1 MDSLRVVDRPKNG
14 TAMSVVELQELD
26 EVKGLLAKGQQV
38 GVLSYAEITKAMSEL
53 DLDESDVEELHGFLE
68 RSEIELVEDIDPA
81 IAASAQVERAPDK
94 RGRRKA
100 KAALDLKPDMTTD
113 SLQLFLKDIG
123 KVRLLTAQEEV
134 DLAKRIERGD
144 LDAKQKMVESNL
156 RLVVSIA
163 KNYRNQGLPFLDLI
177 QEGTLG
183 LVRAA
188 EKFDYRKG
196 FKFSTY
202 ATWWI
207 RQAIARA
214 LADKARTIRIPV
226 HVVEKLNKIGRA
238 ERKLVTELG
247 REPTADEIA
256 EVTGIDPEEV
266 DSIKRSAQAPV
277 SLEKPV
283 GDEEESE
290 FGQFIADERAESP
303 YERAAEILTKEALR
317 EALENLSYRERRVLE
332 LRYGLGGEHPRTLDE
347 VGRTFNVTRERIRQI
362 ENQSLKKLQ
371 SLAEAQ
377 KLRDVA

>member
-1 MDSLRVVDRPKNG
+1 
-14 TAMSVVELQELD
+14 MSVAELQELD
-26 EVKGLLAKGQQV
+26 EIKGLVTRGQQI
-38 GVLSYAEITKAMSEL
+38 GVLSYADVQQAVAEL
-53 DLDESDVEELHGFLE
+53 DVDEADLEELHGFLE
-68 RSEIELVEDIDPA
+68 RQEIELVEEVDPA
-81 IAASAQVERAPDK
+81 AAANEVERAPDK
-94 RGRRKA
+94 RRGRKV
-100 KAALDLKPDMTTD
+100 KTALDLKPDMTTD

-226 HVVEKLNKIGRA
+226 
-238 ERKLVTELG
+238 
-247 REPTADEIA
+247 
-256 EVTGIDPEEV
+256 
-266 DSIKRSAQAPV
+266 
-277 SLEKPV
+277 
-283 GDEEESE
+283 
-290 FGQFIADERAESP
+290 
-303 YERAAEILTKEALR
+303 
-317 EALENLSYRERRVLE
+317 
-332 LRYGLGGEHPRTLDE
+332 
-347 VGRTFNVTRERIRQI
+347 
-362 ENQSLKKLQ
+362 
-371 SLAEAQ
+371 
-377 KLRDVA
+377 